1 MPTLQYFPP
10 TEEAGA
16 IVGQIPGVRF
26 TEVPVLAVSGP
37 EGHLGPEAAGAIL
50 HLHMTMID
58 EEKTKAF
65 WMQVAITLKEAA
77 DAPGLIRFVAITDG
91 LSQDAIGWW
100 RTVEDAKS
108 FAASAVHQAAIDEMH
123 EVGFEYTHFAG
134 LWQLVEPRHR
144 HVYCDVCGTKNV
156 LPSDGCR
163 QCGGALADVFLLQNG
178 SASA

>member
-10 TEEAGA
+10 TEEAGG
-16 IVGQIPGVRF
+16 IVAQIPGVRF

-37 EGHLGPEAAGAIL
+37 QGHLGPEAAGAIL

-65 WMQVAITLKEAA
+65 WLQVALTLKEAA

-108 FAASAVHQAAIDEMH
+108 FAASAVHQSAIDEMNK
-123 EVGFEYTHFAG
+123 VGFEYTHFAG

-144 HVYCDVCGTKNV
+144 HVYCDECGTKNT
-156 LPSDGCR
+156 LPSDACR

-178 SASA
+178 SV

>member
-16 IVGQIPGVRF
+16 IVAEIPGVRF
-26 TEVPVLAVSGP
+26 TEVPVLAVNGP
-37 EGHLGPEAAGAIL
+37 DGHLGPESAEAIM

-77 DAPGLIRFVAITDG
+77 DTPGLIRFVAITDG

-100 RTVEDAKS
+100 RTVEHAKS
-108 FAASAVHQAAIDEMH
+108 FAASTVHRTAIREMNK
-123 EVGFEYTHFAG
+123 VGFEYTHFAA
-134 LWQLVEPRHR
+134 LWELVETRHR
-144 HVYCDVCGTKNV
+144 HVFCDACGAKTV
-156 LPSDGCR
+156 LPADECR
-163 QCGGALADVFLLQNG
+163 ACGAPLADVFLIQNG
-178 SASA
+178 AGRS